1 MAESVTKGFF
11 PSQVVSDNEK
21 TSREYGLK
29 VARAIESE
37 WFKRD
42 SGTNRFYNNQIT
54 TVDTSKQE
62 ILRLFKKFNYIK

>member
-42 SGTNRFYNNQIT
+42 SGTNRFYNNQNEFH
-54 TVDTSKQE
+54 K
-62 ILRLFKKFNYIK
+62 LRLYARG